1 MDSNLE
7 KSIEKRI
14 LHFRRS
20 LSKKNFD
27 TFLVLTEENRRYLS
41 GFTGED
47 TDFNESAGTLFITDS
62 KLILATDSRFKL
74 QAEKEAPLYE
84 IFCYKD
90 GLFNKLADILNTL
103 KTERLGF
110 ETTRMSY
117 YLYRKLTERIESEKL
132 AVELFP
138 VEDMAENL
146 RIIKEEF
153 EIKQLSK
160 ALFIAESAFKNF
172 TATLDPGMTEKEAAW
187 AMEKRMRESGADKLS
202 FPTIAASGPNSALPH
217 AVPGERRFKS
227 GEPILFD
234 WGAKLDGYC
243 SDISRTLV
251 IGRPDET
258 FKKVYATVLDAQQKA
273 IDTIQ
278 EGVSSK
284 DVDRAARS
292 HIESKGFK
300 DLFTHS
306 LGHGVGLAVHEL
318 PRLSPLNERILRQ
331 GMVVTVEP
339 GIYIPGWGGVRLEN
353 MVVVQKDG
361 ARVLNS
367 LDASDSAL
375 WNK

>member
-1 MDSNLE
+1 ME

-172 TATLDPGMTEKEAAW
+172 AATLGPGMTEKEAAW